1 MFREAPRDIAYG
13 DHSVP
18 EAKAGR
24 LLRSAG
30 LTGFEQ
36 NAPIVVRGRRFVAD
50 CPGGHRDLRR
60 NREIRRPDRR

>member
-36 NAPIVVRGRRFVAD
+36 NAPIVVRER
-50 CPGGHRDLRR
+50 
-60 NREIRRPDRR
+60 